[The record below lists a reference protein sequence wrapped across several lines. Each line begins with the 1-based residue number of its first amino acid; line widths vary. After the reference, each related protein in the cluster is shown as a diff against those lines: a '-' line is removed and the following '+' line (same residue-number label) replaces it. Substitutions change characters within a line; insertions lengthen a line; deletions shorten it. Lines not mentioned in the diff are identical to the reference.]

1 MANAET
7 APLKKEK
14 SSKDEVVLSKEQM
27 ALNQEFD
34 PEKVYVFELTHVNF
48 ERELP
53 VYEIQGKRQYALKS
67 RKHNIYQNLVMTSQV
82 IWNNRRRI
90 VRYYD
95 GCTSI
100 FADEQP
106 DRREDIEAF
115 INQTQKRFFIEGK
128 LAIRGDERMLLLY
141 MNICS
146 WYRDS
151 PFKTKTSNT
160 VFFCVNAD
168 ENLAAEASII
178 DQQEKALEYA
188 RTVGEV
194 KMLIHAAYLGVPKTD
209 YDSGNELTPAQVR
222 VLYRKKALEKP
233 KEFLESFGNNKIE
246 LKYYIDK
253 ALEDGS
259 ISNKD
264 NPNKA
269 KWKSGRDITDISG
282 LKSSGAIADRLFEF
296 SQTAEGEEFSVQ
308 LKALYNN

>member
-1 MANAET
+1 MADATT

-14 SSKDEVVLSKEQM
+14 SSQEEKVLSKEDI

-34 PEKVYVFELTHVNF
+34 PNKVYVFELANEVV

-53 VYEIQGKRQYALKS
+53 VYEIQGKRQYAMKP
-67 RKHNIYQNLVMTSQV
+67 RKHNLYQNLVMSSQV
-82 IWNNRRRI
+82 SWNNRRRNL
-90 VRYYD
+90 RYYD
-95 GCTSI
+95 GCTTI
-100 FADEQP
+100 FGDEQSEK
-106 DRREDIEAF
+106 REDIETYMK
-115 INQTQKRFFIEGK
+115 QTRRREFLDGK

-141 MNICS
+141 MMICS
-146 WYRDS
+146 WNKDS
-151 PFKTKTSNT
+151 PFKTRNSNT

-168 ENLAAEASII
+168 ETLAAEADII

-209 YDSGNELTPAQVR
+209 YDSGNELTPAQIR
-222 VLYRKKALEKP
+222 VLYRKKALERP
-233 KEFLESFGNNKIE
+233 KEFLDSFGNKKIE

-253 ALEDGS
+253 ALEDGK

-269 KWKSGRDITDISG
+269 TWKSGREITDISG
-282 LKSSGAIADRLFEF
+282 LKSYDAIADRLFEF
-296 SQTAEGEEFSVQ
+296 SQTSDGEEFAVQ
-308 LKALYNN
+308 LKALFNN

>member
-1 MANAET
+1 MADATT
-7 APLKKEK
+7 APLKK
-14 SSKDEVVLSKEQM
+14 SSKEEVVLSKEQM

-34 PEKVYVFELTHVNF
+34 PEKVYVFELAHINF

-53 VYEIQGKRQYALKS
+53 VYEIQGKKQYALKS
-67 RKHNIYQNLVMTSQV
+67 RKHNIYQNLVMTSQI

-95 GCTSI
+95 GCESI

-106 DRREDIEAF
+106 DRREDIEAY
-115 INQTQKRFFIEGK
+115 IKQTKKREFLEGK

-146 WYRDS
+146 WNRDS
-151 PFKTKTSNT
+151 LFKTKTSNT
-160 VFFCVNAD
+160 VYFCVNSD
-168 ENLAAEASII
+168 ENLAVEASLI

-209 YDSGNELTPAQVR
+209 YDSGNELSPAQIR
-222 VLYRKKALEKP
+222 ILYRKKALEKP
-233 KEFLESFGNNKIE
+233 KEFLDSFGNNKIE

-253 ALEDGS
+253 ALGDGS
-259 ISNKD
+259 ISNKE

-269 KWKSGRDITDISG
+269 KWKSGREIVDISG
-282 LKSSGAIADRLFEF
+282 LKSRDAIADRLFEF
-296 SQTAEGEEFSVQ
+296 SQTSDGEEFSIQ
-308 LKALYNN
+308 IKALYNN